1 MNNSD
6 DKNKVNNSKSKNI
19 FPISLNLKGIG
30 LEKTV
35 VVLSILLLVIVA
47 IASVF
52 HYFVMFLLQK
62 ITLK

>member
-6 DKNKVNNSKSKNI
+6 DKNKVNNAKSKNI

-35 VVLSILLLVIVA
+35 VVLSILLL
-47 IASVF
+47 
-52 HYFVMFLLQK
+52 FLLQK